1 MSDEMNHFS
10 MGIWLLGLAFVV
22 SVVGS
27 VVGLACTRHSAFA
40 TTSAARMRW
49 LFMAALS
56 IGGVAIWLM
65 HFIAML
71 GFAVPGSPIR
81 YNVMWTVVS
90 AVISVAAV
98 FVGLLI
104 IGTRFQWTRV
114 LAGGL
119 ITGLAVNV
127 MHYTGMRAL
136 RFQGEIHYDMLY
148 VVLSVVIAVVA
159 GTAALWFT
167 LVLESTLLRFVGAII
182 MGVAVV
188 GMHYTG
194 MAAVSVVHDAGA
206 PAPEGL
212 EVFSFLFPVFV
223 LGLLALVVPIVA
235 VLTAPDRTTGVR
247 MESAPEGR
255 PVETRDLAPSI

>member
-1 MSDEMNHFS
+1 
-10 MGIWLLGLAFVV
+10 MGIWLLGLAYVV

-27 VVGLACTRHSAFA
+27 VVGLACTRHSASA
-40 TTSAARMRW
+40 TTTATRMRW
-49 LFMAALS
+49 LAMAALS

-81 YNVMWTVVS
+81 YNLGWTVIS
-90 AVISVAAV
+90 AIISVGAV

-104 IGTRFQWTRV
+104 IGTEFRWTR
-114 LAGGL
+114 LLIGGL
-119 ITGLAVNV
+119 VTGLAVNI

-136 RFQGEIHYDMLY
+136 RFQGEIHYDLLF
-148 VVLSVVIAVVA
+148 VALSVLIAVVA

-167 LVLESTLLRFVGAII
+167 MVLESTILRFVAGII
-182 MGVAVV
+182 MGIAVV

-194 MAAVSVVHDAGA
+194 MAAVEVVHDAAA
-206 PAPEGL
+206 PAPQGL

-223 LGLLALVVPIVA
+223 LGLLALAVPIVA
-235 VLTAPDRTTGVR
+235 VLTAPNRATAR
-247 MESAPEGR
+247 MESAAD
-255 PVETRDLAPSI
+255 DLAFEAREFAISN

>member
-1 MSDEMNHFS
+1 MSDEMHHFS
-10 MGIWLLGLAFVV
+10 MGMWLLGLAYVV
-22 SVVGS
+22 SVIGS
-27 VVGLACTRHSAFA
+27 IVGLACTRHSASA
-40 TTSAARMRW
+40 TTTANRMRW

-56 IGGVAIWLM
+56 IGGIAIWLM

-81 YNVMWTVVS
+81 YDIGWTLLS
-90 AVISVAAV
+90 AAISVSAV

-104 IGTRFQWTRV
+104 IDKEFNWSR
-114 LAGGL
+114 LLLGGVV
-119 ITGLAVNV
+119 TGLAVNI

-136 RFQGEIHYDMLY
+136 QFQGEVDYNLGF
-148 VVLSVVIAVVA
+148 VALSVVIAVVA
-159 GTAALWFT
+159 ATAALWFT
-167 LVLESTLLRFVGAII
+167 MVLESTVLRFVAGLI

-194 MAAVSVVHDAGA
+194 MAAVNVLHDPKA

-223 LGLLALVVPIVA
+223 LGLLALVIPIVA
-235 VLTAPDRTTGVR
+235 VLTAPKPATAR
-247 MESAPEGR
+247 MESA
-255 PVETRDLAPSI
+255 VDDLLFDSREFEPTT

>member
-1 MSDEMNHFS
+1 MSDEMHHFS
-10 MGIWLLGLAFVV
+10 MGIWLLGLAYVV

-27 VVGLACTRHSAFA
+27 VVGLACTRHSASA
-40 TTSAARMRW
+40 TTTATRMRW
-49 LFMAALS
+49 LAMAALS

-81 YNVMWTVVS
+81 YNLGWTVIS
-90 AVISVAAV
+90 AIISVGAV

-104 IGTRFQWTRV
+104 IGTEFRWTR
-114 LAGGL
+114 LLIGGAV
-119 ITGLAVNV
+119 TGLAVNI

-136 RFQGEIHYDMLY
+136 RFQGEIHYDLLF
-148 VVLSVVIAVVA
+148 VALSVLIAVVA

-167 LVLESTLLRFVGAII
+167 MVLESTILRFVAGII
-182 MGVAVV
+182 MGIAVV

-194 MAAVSVVHDAGA
+194 MAAVEVVHDAAA
-206 PAPEGL
+206 PAPQGL

-223 LGLLALVVPIVA
+223 LGLLALAVPIVA
-235 VLTAPDRTTGVR
+235 VLTAPNRATAR
-247 MESAPEGR
+247 MESAAD
-255 PVETRDLAPSI
+255 DLAFEAREFAISN